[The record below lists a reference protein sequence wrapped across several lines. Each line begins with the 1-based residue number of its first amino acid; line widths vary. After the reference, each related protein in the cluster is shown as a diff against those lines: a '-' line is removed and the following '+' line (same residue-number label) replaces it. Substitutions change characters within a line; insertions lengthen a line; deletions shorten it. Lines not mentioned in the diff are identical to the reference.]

1 MISLGLTIGI
11 DSVIWK
17 QFWLWPEGN
26 VLYYNVILNKSS
38 NWGTSP
44 FFWYFYSAIPRAM
57 FTSVFLI
64 PVGVFIDRRTLQLVL
79 PSLTFVFLY
88 SFLPHKELR
97 FIIYVFPLLN
107 VAVAEVCKR
116 FWENRNKNYFRK
128 LCCFAAIFHI
138 ISNFVLS
145 ILMLYISSYNYP
157 GGTAMWRFHE
167 LENSN
172 EKIHVHI
179 SNFAAQTGVSRF
191 IQLNNNWI
199 YNKTENLSPE
209 ELTFF
214 DHLMV
219 ESSDTDLVNYL
230 LKTHKKISEVE
241 AFSNY
246 SLNLKKFPPRI
257 KINFKPS
264 VTIFKRNVDTDG
276 G

>member
-128 LCCFAAIFHI
+128 LCCFGAILHI

-191 IQLNNNWI
+191 IQLNSNWI

-230 LKTHKKISEVE
+230 LKTHKKISEVV

-246 SLNLKKFPPRI
+246 SMNLKKFPPI

-264 VTIFKRNVDTDG
+264 VTIFKRNVDTEG

>member
-107 VAVAEVCKR
+107 VAVAEACKR
-116 FWENRNKNYFRK
+116 FWENRKKNYFRK
-128 LCCFAAIFHI
+128 FCCVGAILHI
-138 ISNFVLS
+138 IANFILS

-157 GGTAMWRFHE
+157 GGTAMWKFHE

-179 SNFAAQTGVSRF
+179 GNFAAQTGVSRF
-191 IQLNNNWI
+191 IQLNNNCI

-246 SLNLKKFPPRI
+246 SLNLKKFPPSV
-257 KINFKPS
+257 KINFKSS
-264 VTIFKRNVDTDG
+264 VTIFKRKVEPEG